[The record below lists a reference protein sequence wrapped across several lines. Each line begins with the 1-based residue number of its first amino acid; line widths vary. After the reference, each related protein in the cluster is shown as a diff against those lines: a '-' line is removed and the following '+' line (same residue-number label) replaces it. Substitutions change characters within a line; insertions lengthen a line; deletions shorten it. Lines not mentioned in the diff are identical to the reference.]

1 MPPPYRS
8 SHLGQL
14 QQHPTLR
21 RGEQPVQHS
30 SLRPIQLPRVLGQG
44 YSLHEEDICGGGTGQ
59 RVDGPPRADPDPSRL
74 LPPAVPGTHP
84 SSESGASVVEA
95 HHPTASSPDP
105 LSGVRN
111 MLNEH
116 RPVQTHLSNPA
127 SQDSSPYPPRRPRPS
142 HPGHAPPTARHLL
155 PELFSKALG
164 DEGSWGP

>member
-14 QQHPTLR
+14 QQHPTLG
-21 RGEQPVQHS
+21 RGEQPVQHG
-30 SLRPIQLPRVLGQG
+30 SLRPVQLPCVLGQG

-59 RVDGPPRADPDPSRL
+59 GVDGPPRADPAPSRL

-95 HHPTASSPDP
+95 HRPTASSPDP

-111 MLNEH
+111 MLSEH
-116 RPVQTHLSNPA
+116 RPVQTHLLRPRLPGLLPLPSTQATPL
-127 SQDSSPYPPRRPRPS
+127 PPRPRPS
-142 HPGHAPPTARHLL
+142 YRKAPPT
-155 PELFSKALG
+155 
-164 DEGSWGP
+164 

>member
-21 RGEQPVQHS
+21 RGEQPVQHG

-111 MLNEH
+111 MLNELQP
-116 RPVQTHLSNPA
+116 RLPGLLPLPSTQATPL
-127 SQDSSPYPPRRPRPS
+127 PPRPRPS
-142 HPGHAPPTARHLL
+142 HRKAPPT
-155 PELFSKALG
+155 
-164 DEGSWGP
+164 